1 MSNEVCVV
9 VGAGPGMG
17 IAVARRFGRE
27 GFRLALL
34 ARKASSLEQYE
45 DQLKAAGMDVQTFSA
60 DAGDRDS
67 LTNALSDVDKTLGTP
82 SVLVYNA
89 AMFTPGGAPTK
100 IKPDD
105 LIASLHVNLVGALV
119 AVQQVV
125 PAMQRNKRGTI
136 LFTGGSLATDPDAE
150 VTALS
155 IGKASLR
162 SLCFSLAQELTP
174 TGVHAATVTIYGGVQ
189 TGTHFDPDIIA
200 EEYWKLHIQP
210 MDSWETEI
218 AYR

>member
-9 VGAGPGMG
+9 IGAGPGMG

-34 ARKASSLEQYE
+34 VRKASSLEQYE
-45 DQLKAAGMDVQTFSA
+45 DQLKAEGMNVQTFSA
-60 DAGDRDS
+60 DAGDKDS
-67 LTNALSDVDKTLGTP
+67 LRNALSDVDKVLGSP

-89 AMFTPGGAPTK
+89 AMIVQGMPTQLS
-100 IKPDD
+100 PEN
-105 LIASLHVNLVGALV
+105 LIASLHVNVVGALV

-125 PAMQRNKRGTI
+125 PTMQKNKRGTI

-189 TGTHFDPDIIA
+189 AGTHFDPDIIA
-200 EEYWKLHIQP
+200 EKCWKLHTQP
-210 MDSWETEI
+210 TGSLETEI